1 VRSVGDGDHGK
12 YPASKSRVNARSAFA
27 IAWLFS
33 LFFFVSS
40 CKPGN
45 APSSANAQVTPVDPN
60 QARLPVPSDL
70 PPRREKIWT
79 DFDGAQALA
88 EARVLTDFGV
98 RPSGTDANKQVRQHL
113 VDRLAKL
120 GWQTTEQ
127 RFTQHSSDRKDIEF
141 CNITAR
147 FGRFP
152 ASPKRIVIGAHFDT
166 AQMQEF
172 RDVGASDG
180 AANTAVLI
188 EIARVLAF
196 DPQLAGHIELLFLD
210 GNAPFQELNLN
221 DGLFG
226 SRFYIQ
232 MLRINQ
238 HAGDIYAAILLGN
251 VGSANL
257 NFAPNSEPKLAST
270 LKTAAGVLGMKLE
283 AANRSLLA
291 DHVPFAQAGIPSI
304 TLLDAESPFLHTAD
318 DTVERLNA
326 DSLAKTGNLILYFV
340 AATTTVQ

>member
-1 VRSVGDGDHGK
+1 VRSVGVGGHGNRRASRDRIDG
-12 YPASKSRVNARSAFA
+12 RSAFG

-45 APSSANAQVTPVDPN
+45 TPPSANSQVTPVDPN
-60 QARLPVPSDL
+60 QTQLPVPTDL

-88 EARVLTDFGV
+88 EARTLTDFGI

-113 VDRLAKL
+113 IDRLAKL

-127 RFTQHSSDRKDIEF
+127 RFTQHASDGKDIEF
-141 CNITAR
+141 CNIIAR
-147 FGRFP
+147 FTRFP
-152 ASPKRIVIGAHFDT
+152 ASPKRVLIGAHFDT
-166 AQMQEF
+166 PRMQEF

-180 AANTAVLI
+180 AANTAILI
-188 EIARVLAF
+188 ELARVLAF

-210 GNAPFQELNLN
+210 GDAPMQELDLN

-232 MLRINQ
+232 MLGINQ
-238 HAGDIYAAILLGN
+238 HAGDISAAILLGN

-257 NFAPNSEPKLAST
+257 NFAPNSDPKLANA
-270 LKTAAGVLGMKLE
+270 LKTAAGALGVKLE
-283 AANRSLLA
+283 PANRSLLA
-291 DHVPFAQAGIPSI
+291 DHVPFAQAAIPSI
-304 TLLDAESPFLHTAD
+304 ILLDADSPFLNTAD
-318 DTVERLNA
+318 DTVERLGA

-340 AATTTVQ
+340 ATTTTVQ

>member
-1 VRSVGDGDHGK
+1 VRSEGVDGHGN
-12 YPASKSRVNARSAFA
+12 YHTSKDRINARSAFG

-45 APSSANAQVTPVDPN
+45 TPPSANSQVTPGDPN
-60 QARLPVPSDL
+60 QGQVPVPSDL

-79 DFDGAQALA
+79 DFDGARTLA
-88 EARVLTDFGV
+88 EAKALTDFGI

-113 VDRLAKL
+113 IDRLAKL

-127 RFTQHSSDRKDIEF
+127 RFTQRASDRKDIEF
-141 CNITAR
+141 CNIIAR
-147 FGRFP
+147 FTRFP
-152 ASPKRIVIGAHFDT
+152 ASPKRILIGAHFDT
-166 AQMQEF
+166 PRMQEF

-180 AANTAVLI
+180 AANTAILM
-188 EIARVLAF
+188 ELARVLAF

-210 GNAPFQELNLN
+210 GDAPFQELDLN

-238 HAGDIYAAILLGN
+238 HAGDIDAAILLGN

-257 NFAPNSEPKLAST
+257 NFAPNGDAKLTSA
-270 LKTAAGVLGMKLE
+270 LRTAAGALGVKLE
-283 AANRSLLA
+283 PANRSLLA

-304 TLLDAESPFLHTAD
+304 TLLDAESPFLNTAD
-318 DTVERLNA
+318 DTVERLDA
-326 DSLAKTGNLILYFV
+326 DSLAKVGNLILYFV
-340 AATTTVQ
+340 ATTTTVQ

>member
-1 VRSVGDGDHGK
+1 VRSVGVGGHENFR
-12 YPASKSRVNARSAFA
+12 ASKDRINVRSAFG

-45 APSSANAQVTPVDPN
+45 TPSSANSQITPIDPN
-60 QARLPVPSDL
+60 PARPSVPSDL

-79 DFDGAQALA
+79 DFDGAQTLA
-88 EARVLTDFGV
+88 EARALADFGI

-113 VDRLAKL
+113 IDRLSKL

-127 RFTQHSSDRKDIEF
+127 RFTEHASDRKDIEF
-141 CNITAR
+141 CNIIAR
-147 FGRFP
+147 FIKFP
-152 ASPKRIVIGAHFDT
+152 APPKRILIGAHFDT
-166 AQMQEF
+166 PGMREF

-180 AANTAVLI
+180 AANTAILI
-188 EIARVLAF
+188 ELARVLAF

-210 GNAPFQELNLN
+210 GEAPFQELNLS

-238 HAGDIYAAILLGN
+238 HAGDIHAAILLGN

-257 NFAPNSEPKLAST
+257 NFAPNSDPKLASV
-270 LKTAAGVLGMKLE
+270 LETAAGVLGVKLE
-283 AANRSLLA
+283 PANRSLLA

-304 TLLDAESPFLHTAD
+304 TLLDAESPFLNTAD
-318 DTVERLNA
+318 DTAERLNA

-340 AATTTVQ
+340 ATTTTVQ

>member
-1 VRSVGDGDHGK
+1 MRSVGVGGHGN
-12 YPASKSRVNARSAFA
+12 YRVSKDRVSARSAFG

-45 APSSANAQVTPVDPN
+45 TPPVANSQVTPVDPN
-60 QARLPVPSDL
+60 QARLPVSSDL

-79 DFDGAQALA
+79 DFDGTQALA
-88 EARVLTDFGV
+88 EARVLTDFGI
-98 RPSGTDANKQVRQHL
+98 RPSGTEANKQVRLHL
-113 VDRLAKL
+113 IDRLAKL

-127 RFTQHSSDRKDIEF
+127 RFTQHASDRNDIEF
-141 CNITAR
+141 CNIIAR
-147 FGRFP
+147 FTRFP
-152 ASPKRIVIGAHFDT
+152 ASPKRILIGAHFDT
-166 AQMQEF
+166 PRMREF
-172 RDVGASDG
+172 RDIGASDG
-180 AANTAVLI
+180 AANTAILI
-188 EIARVLAF
+188 ELARVLAF

-210 GNAPFQELNLN
+210 GDAPFQELDMN

-257 NFAPNSEPKLAST
+257 NFAPNSDPKLASA
-270 LKTAAGVLGMKLE
+270 LKTAAGVLGVKLE

-291 DHVPFAQAGIPSI
+291 DHVPFAQAGIPST
-304 TLLDAESPFLHTAD
+304 TLLDAESPFLNTAD
-318 DTVERLNA
+318 DTVERLDA
-326 DSLAKTGNLILYFV
+326 DSLGKTGNLILYFV
-340 AATTTVQ
+340 ATTTTVQ

>member
-1 VRSVGDGDHGK
+1 MRSAGAGGRGN
-12 YPASKSRVNARSAFA
+12 YCAPTERTNARSAFGM
-27 IAWLFS
+27 IWLFS

-45 APSSANAQVTPVDPN
+45 TPNSANSQRTPIDPN
-60 QARLPVPSDL
+60 QARHSVPGDL

-79 DFDGAQALA
+79 DFDGGQALA
-88 EARVLTDFGV
+88 EARALADFGI

-127 RFTQHSSDRKDIEF
+127 RFTEHASERKDIEY
-141 CNITAR
+141 CNLIAR
-147 FGRFP
+147 FTQVP
-152 ASPKRIVIGAHFDT
+152 ASPKRILIGAHFDT
-166 AQMQEF
+166 PEMREY
-172 RDVGASDG
+172 RDVGASNG
-180 AANTAVLI
+180 AANTAILVEL
-188 EIARVLAF
+188 ARVLAF

-210 GNAPFQELNLN
+210 GDAPFQELNLN

-238 HAGDIYAAILLGN
+238 HAGDINAAIFLGN

-257 NFAPNSEPKLAST
+257 NFAPNSDSKLASA
-270 LKTAAGVLGMKLE
+270 LKTAAGVLGVKLE
-283 AANRSLLA
+283 PANRSLLA

-304 TLLDAESPFLHTAD
+304 SLLDAESPFLHTAD
-318 DTVERLNA
+318 DTTERLDA
-326 DSLAKTGNLILYFV
+326 DSLAKTGSLILYF
-340 AATTTVQ
+340 ATTTTLQ